1 MKRYKLKLCL
11 FGGGG
16 VGKTSLIK
24 RYVYDEFDDSY
35 LQTIGTKVS
44 KKVVD
49 VFIEGE
55 DVEVQLY
62 IWDIM
67 GQKNYRDALKEAY
80 FHGADALL
88 GVADITR
95 KESLKELDEWMDA
108 IKGVVRDDA
117 PVVFLGNKWD
127 LKESAEFGREEMEL
141 MAERYNGDF
150 YFTSAKTGSNVE
162 KAFEKLAERAVERR
176 IREI

>member
-11 FGGGG
+11 FGSGG
-16 VGKTSLIK
+16 VGKTSLIR
-24 RYVYDEFDDSY
+24 RYVYDEFDDKY

-49 VFIEGE
+49 VFVNGE

-95 KESLKELDEWMDA
+95 KETLYELDEWIEAM
-108 IKGVVRDDA
+108 KGVVKPDA
-117 PVVFLGNKWD
+117 PIIFLGNKWD
-127 LKESAEFGREEMEL
+127 LKEQAQFGREEMEL
-141 MAERYNGDF
+141 MAEKHNGDY
-150 YFTSAKTGSNVE
+150 YFTSAKTGEHVE
-162 KAFEKLAERAVERR
+162 EAFEKLAEKAVEWR
-176 IREI
+176 I

>member
-1 MKRYKLKLCL
+1 MRRYKLKLCL

-16 VGKTSLIK
+16 VGKTSLIR
-24 RYVYDEFDDSY
+24 RYVYDEFDDKY

-49 VFIEGE
+49 VFINGE

-95 KESLKELDEWMDA
+95 KETLEELEEWMEA
-108 IKGVVRDDA
+108 MRGVVKDGA
-117 PVVFLGNKWD
+117 PVIFLGNKWD
-127 LKESAEFGREEMEL
+127 LKEEAQFGREEIEL
-141 MAERYNGDF
+141 VADRYLGDY
-150 YFTSAKTGSNVE
+150 YFTSAKTGEHVE
-162 KAFEKLAERAVERR
+162 EAFEKLAERAVEKRMGD
-176 IREI
+176 